1 MVQHERALK
10 NFDDKDYL
18 QRDNLMNIVTTEN
31 NDDLSEEVSYEATED
46 QNCSRVTSLKSLSK
60 AKISLKKTFLP

>member
-18 QRDNLMNIVTTEN
+18 QRDNLMNIVTTKN

-46 QNCSRVTSLKSLSK
+46 
-60 AKISLKKTFLP
+60 